1 MDGQLRYIKKQ
12 QRQNIKNKKDCNVE
26 KNLKKANSKCQIKPS
41 DILPVLFKR

>member
-1 MDGQLRYIKKQ
+1 MDGQLRYIEKQ
-12 QRQNIKNKKDCNVE
+12 QRQNIKNKKDSNVE